1 MRVLC
6 ALAAVLS
13 LAASGVVVGAEPGP
27 APAAATSTATAPLG
41 PKKLFGGGGGGG
53 SLLNIGNKATKPLL
67 PSAGKP
73 TPASLALQR
82 LQHVAANA
90 LR

>member
-1 MRVLC
+1 MRVVC

-13 LAASGVVVGAEPGP
+13 LAASGVGVGAEPGP
-27 APAAATSTATAPLG
+27 APAGATATATAPLG
-41 PKKLFGGGGGGG
+41 PKKLFGGGNAGGG
-53 SLLNIGNKATKPLL
+53 LLSNGNKAAKPLL

-82 LQHVAANA
+82 LQHLAANA